1 MSLFLFI
8 FRSIPANIPNFA
20 TNNVERIQLV
30 SVAGISTLSASQMCV
45 SSLNDTRPTVYQ
57 RMGCRHSSVDS
68 SMPSILR
75 PQVKISSTPSMLFSI
90 YIIEIVIGIRKE
102 RK

>member
-45 SSLNDTRPTVYQ
+45 SSLNDTRPSVYQ
-57 RMGCRHSSVDS
+57 RLYCR
-68 SMPSILR
+68 
-75 PQVKISSTPSMLFSI
+75 FSNNI
-90 YIIEIVIGIRKE
+90 AVFNGK
-102 RK
+102 KSQLHPLCNTS